1 MGLEIKKLT
10 DAAIQSLHQGLQ
22 IKRMPAGLILS
33 QRTNNAQ
40 KIKMIAVLTSN
51 HFVLFLQ
58 PSRAHWILLE
68 ADFDCSLLAHCI
80 VASKVLCYVVAC
92 YMVIKL

>member
-51 HFVLFLQ
+51 HFVLFSQ
-58 PSRAHWILLE
+58 PSRALDI
-68 ADFDCSLLAHCI
+68 A
-80 VASKVLCYVVAC
+80 
-92 YMVIKL
+92 